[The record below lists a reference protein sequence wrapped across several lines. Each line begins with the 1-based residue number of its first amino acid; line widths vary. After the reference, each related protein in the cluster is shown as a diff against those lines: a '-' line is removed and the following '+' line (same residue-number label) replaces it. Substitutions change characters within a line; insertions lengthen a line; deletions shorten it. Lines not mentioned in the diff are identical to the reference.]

1 MSMEKNQ
8 KTESQ
13 RDSAS
18 PVSTEQ
24 EVGELTDTAPAAGP
38 SHPREDEADENPRG
52 DGVPPPAAG
61 ETPTP
66 EVDDFEA
73 SGERPASPDPSRSPA
88 DGSPDGR
95 EGSRPQWQWPSRTR
109 AFWIFLV
116 LVLLFAAKFFGSMPA
131 ESTEVSYILYRQHLK
146 DRQIV
151 RADIVGE
158 KEFHGILADRTTF
171 VVNLGTIDAD
181 DKREWEEAGIDFAF
195 VDKPF
200 QWYSVLISFLPWL
213 LFIAFWVFMLR
224 QMQGG
229 PKGLFSFGKSKAKLL
244 TEDRKKTTFRDVAGV
259 DEAEEELEEI
269 IEFLKDPKK
278 FQRLGGRTPKGVLL
292 VGPPGTGKTHL
303 ARAVAGEAEVPFFS
317 ISGSDFVE
325 MFVGVGAS
333 RVRDLFEQGKVNA
346 PCIIFI
352 DEIDAVGRHRGA
364 GIGGGHDEREQTL
377 NALLVEMDGFESND
391 GVILIAATNRPDVL
405 DPALLRPGRF
415 DRRVVVGLPDV
426 RGRKGILKVHT
437 RNIPLDDSVNLERLA
452 KGTPGM
458 SGADLENLVNEA
470 ALLGSRRDRSKVLMA
485 DMEEAKD
492 RIMLGPERKSMVMS
506 DEDKQLAAVHEAGHA
521 LVAKLTPGSPP
532 INKVVIVPRGQTMG
546 MVSFLSE
553 ERHSVT
559 ESKLR
564 AHLLTILG
572 GCCAE
577 SLVFGERS
585 TGAQADYKQV
595 TTLARSMI
603 CDWGMNKSL
612 GPLSLGGQDEEVFLG
627 KEFTRTRNFSE
638 HTALMID
645 TEIRELVI
653 EAEKR
658 ASKLLTDNRAKLD
671 MVSEA
676 LLEHEVIDDAELDL
690 VLSGKPILRDQ
701 LPGQAATAD
710 GTGGENGSSPATEER
725 PSDETPSPPSAGDS
739 SAADNSTTP
748 VTPSPEGG
756 NSEGR

>member
-1 MSMEKNQ
+1 MEQSQ
-8 KTESQ
+8 KTD
-13 RDSAS
+13 RHPNSAS
-18 PVSTEQ
+18 PGSAEP
-24 EVGELTDTAPAAGP
+24 EVGDVTDTAGAERP
-38 SHPREDEADENPRG
+38 SHPHQDPADEN
-52 DGVPPPAAG
+52 
-61 ETPTP
+61 ETS
-66 EVDDFEA
+66 V
-73 SGERPASPDPSRSPA
+73 ERPAPARRSEPTAGGSTAGGEGQSPWR
-88 DGSPDGR
+88 
-95 EGSRPQWQWPSRTR
+95 WPSRTR

-116 LVLLFAAKFFGSMPA
+116 LVLLFAAKFFGSVPV
-131 ESTEVSYILYRQHLK
+131 ETTEYSYVEYREFLK
-146 DRQIV
+146 RREIVQAQIV
-151 RADIVGE
+151 G
-158 KEFHGILADRTTF
+158 KEEFQGVLANGLTF
-171 VVNLGTIDAD
+171 VVNLGTVDAD
-181 DKREWEEAGIDFAF
+181 DKREWEEAGIDFSF
-195 VDKPF
+195 KDKPF
-200 QWYSVLISFLPWL
+200 EWYSALISFLPWL

-229 PKGLFSFGKSKAKLL
+229 PKGLFSFGKSKAKML
-244 TEDRKKTTFRDVAGV
+244 TEDRKKTTFGDVAGV
-259 DEAEEELEEI
+259 DEAEEELKEI
-269 IEFLKDPKK
+269 IDFLKDPKK

-303 ARAVAGEAEVPFFS
+303 ARAVAGEAGVPFFS

-333 RVRDLFEQGKVNA
+333 RVRDLFEQGKASA

-377 NALLVEMDGFESND
+377 NQLLVEMDGFESHD

-415 DRRVVVGLPDV
+415 DRRIVVGLPDV
-426 RGRKGILKVHT
+426 RGRKGILLVHT
-437 RNIPLDDSVNLERLA
+437 RSIPLDESVDLERLA

-470 ALLGSRRDRSKVLMA
+470 ALLGSRRDRTKVLMI

-506 DEDKQLAAVHEAGHA
+506 EEDKQLAAVHEAGHA
-521 LVAKLTPGSPP
+521 LVAKLTPGAPP
-532 INKVVIVPRGQTMG
+532 INKIVIVPRGETMG

-553 ERHSVT
+553 ERNSVT

-564 AHLLTILG
+564 AHLTTTLG

-577 SLVFGERS
+577 TLVFGERS

-595 TTLARSMI
+595 TSLARSMI

-612 GPLSLGGQDEEVFLG
+612 GPLSLGGQGEEVFLG

-638 HTALMID
+638 HTAVMID
-645 TEIRELVI
+645 TEIRDLVL

-658 ASKLLTDNRAKLD
+658 ASQLLADNRAKLD
-671 MVSEA
+671 MVTQA
-676 LLEHEVIDDAELDL
+676 LLEHEVIDDAELEL
-690 VLSGKPILRDQ
+690 VLSGQPIIRDAPEDQ
-701 LPGQAATAD
+701 PATAD
-710 GTGGENGSSPATEER
+710 GAGGENGSPPETEGLPANTAPSALTDADSPATDD
-725 PSDETPSPPSAGDS
+725 STPRATRSPEGDS
-739 SAADNSTTP
+739 S
-748 VTPSPEGG
+748 
-756 NSEGR
+756 EGR